1 MIIVPKRPVQ
11 SVFFWPADMAT
22 PFRAVY
28 GRVSGSTLYSKDFH
42 QMAQPAAMAME
53 RAFGLPR
60 RGSVDISWMWPG
72 GERADNSQFKPGS
85 ESDAR
90 SRVHWPFGESPDPWR
105 VAPTVTVGSLESI
118 EGTPGQHGVQMDHGI
133 ESVAEAQLQALVD
146 SGERPW
152 YVAVHV
158 EGDGPVLHCRAYL
171 ENPAPGHEFASWEN
185 LPSAVQREMAAL
197 RGRGDATGFV
207 EFEGGATVRAASI
220 VTRVL
225 QALRENPN
233 VLLVGPPGT
242 GKTVAMEDL
251 RRVYEDGLSAVMFD
265 TDAAHNAFSEMQ
277 DAFDGD
283 SRVRS
288 LVFHPSYAYE
298 DFVIG
303 LLPHPIEDQD
313 GNAVGGVTVRPRVG
327 PLLDLA
333 SFASVPRR
341 RALLILDEFNR
352 GAAAAIFG
360 DTLALLDGDKRAV
373 PGDPSTGS
381 RVQTPYSQL
390 NPETSDGTPL
400 GDEVTLPSSLHIVA
414 AMNSADRSVAP
425 LDAALRRRFAII
437 YIGPDYDVLS
447 DHLGVQDAALPHDPA
462 DWDSSDH
469 VAALAVELLRSLNDR
484 IEVVLGRDFLLGQSV
499 MWGVGGVD
507 YQDALRS
514 LAAAMD
520 NRVLGTL
527 ALTFVDNDAALAAV
541 LNVPDSDSPDLP
553 DSVATWHQPS
563 EAVRAVAAPR
573 LRLRRMQDLSQ
584 DQLVAVLRSLLG

>member
-1 MIIVPKRPVQ
+1 MPKRPVQ

-22 PFRAVY
+22 PYRAVY
-28 GRVSGSTLYSKDFH
+28 GRVSGSSLYSKDFH
-42 QMAQPAAMAME
+42 QMAKPAAMAME

-60 RGSVDISWMWPG
+60 RGAVDITWVWPG

-85 ESDAR
+85 DSDAR
-90 SRVHWPFGESPDPWR
+90 SRVHWPFGEAPDIWR
-105 VAPTVTVGSLESI
+105 MAPVIASQGLQSI
-118 EGTPGQHGVQMDHGI
+118 QGTPGQHGVQMDHAM
-133 ESVAEAQLQALVD
+133 ESAAEAQLQALIGSD
-146 SGERPW
+146 ERPW
-152 YVAVHV
+152 YVAVHL

-171 ENPAPGHEFASWEN
+171 ENPAPGHEFASWDS
-185 LPSAVQREMAAL
+185 LPAPVRREMAAL

-207 EFEGGATVRAASI
+207 EFEEGATVRAAAI
-220 VTRVL
+220 VTKVL
-225 QALRENPN
+225 EALKENPN

-251 RRVYEDGLSAVMFD
+251 RRAYEDGLSTVLFD
-265 TDAAHNAFSEMQ
+265 TDAVHDAFAEAQ
-277 DAFDGD
+277 DAFDGE

-303 LLPHPIEDQD
+303 LLPHPIEDAA
-313 GNAVGGVTVRPRVG
+313 GNPVGGVTVRPRVG

-333 SFASVPRR
+333 SFASVPGR

-373 PGDPSTGS
+373 PGDASTGA
-381 RVQTPYSQL
+381 RVQTPYFL
-390 NPETSDGTPL
+390 LDPETSDGVPL

-437 YIGPDYDVLS
+437 YIGPDYEALS
-447 DHLGVQDAALPHDPA
+447 DHLGVQAGALPEDPQ
-462 DWDSSDH
+462 DWDSPDH
-469 VAALAVELLRSLNDR
+469 VAALAVELLRSINDR

-499 MWGVGGVD
+499 MWEVAGDD
-507 YQDALRS
+507 YQEALRS
-514 LAAAMD
+514 LAVAMD

-541 LNVPDSDSPDLP
+541 LNVPDSDSPDSP
-553 DSVATWHQPS
+553 HSIATWHQPS

-573 LRLRRMQDLSQ
+573 LRLRRMQETPQ
-584 DQLVAVLRSLLG
+584 DQLVAILGSLLN